1 MTDPVV
7 GQDASFLYLHK
18 EAGLPVF
25 PQADEPS
32 LLGSLLEARPEQGA
46 VEWPDRFEGGLLHR
60 LDNQTS
66 GLVVAARTLAA
77 LRRGREAFESHEL
90 LKRYRL
96 LTHKDVSWSEHQVDR
111 PLAHDRRRRSRMVWQ
126 RGASTPHRGRWY
138 PAVTRFERLGRLGD
152 LHLWEAT
159 MSTGVMHQIRVH
171 AASVGLPLAGDRLYG
186 GGGDGRF
193 RLHHR
198 RIDGWPG
205 DAPEL
210 PEDWPPA
217 SP

>member
-1 MTDPVV
+1 MSGLVLR
-7 GQDASFLYLHK
+7 QDDAFLYLSK
-18 EAGLPVF
+18 EAGIPVLP
-25 PQADEPS
+25 QGDEPS
-32 LLGSLLEARPEQGA
+32 LLTTLLEARPEQAGID
-46 VEWPDRFEGGLLHR
+46 WPRGFEGGLLHR

-66 GLVVAARTLAA
+66 GLVIAARDIEA
-77 LRRGREAFESHEL
+77 LVLGREAFASHRL

-96 LTHKDVSWSEHQVDR
+96 LTDRDVPWDEHEVDR

-138 PAVTRFERLGRLGD
+138 PATTRFRRLGILGAR
-152 LHLWEAT
+152 HLWEAT
-159 MSTGVMHQIRVH
+159 MSTGVTHQIRVH

-205 DAPEL
+205 DAPEV
-210 PEDWPPA
+210 PEEW
-217 SP
+217 